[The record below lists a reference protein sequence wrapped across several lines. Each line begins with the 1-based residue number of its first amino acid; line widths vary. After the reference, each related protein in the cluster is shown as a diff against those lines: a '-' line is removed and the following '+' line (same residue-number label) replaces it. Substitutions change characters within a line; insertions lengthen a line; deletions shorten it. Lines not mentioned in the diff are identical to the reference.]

1 MAELTDE
8 QIMEL
13 MPKQLRDDLA
23 TVSRLAAYGTD
34 IKPGLFRVTLNT
46 GILDF
51 ARTLIAASQENNSNV
66 ENPDKQHIHERLHEA
81 GGAAAKRIAP
91 YLKELERQQ
100 NAMLFALS
108 TLEGWANYY
117 EWIWPESALKQAMEN
132 TTEAIVVLRNAL
144 EISPDAQPIPVSERP
159 ILKSD
164 PFNDEE
170 GRCWCGTKAFVD
182 NTGDYPVEYPAS
194 WEFRVPTPDDD
205 CVLPVNSFPQPLTLK

>member
-1 MAELTDE
+1 MTELTEE

-51 ARTLIAASQENNSNV
+51 ARALIAASQETNSNV
-66 ENPDKQHIHERLHEA
+66 ENSDKQRIRERLREA
-81 GGAAAKRIAP
+81 GKKSAKRISP

-100 NAMLFALS
+100 SAMLFALS
-108 TLEGWANYY
+108 TLEGWAIYGTGDF
-117 EWIWPESALKQAMEN
+117 PEQALMRVKKD
-132 TTEAIVVLRNAL
+132 TTEAIDELRNAL
-144 EISPDAQPIPVSERP
+144 DSQPEVQPIPVSERP

-170 GRCWCGTKAFVD
+170 GKCWCGTKAFVD

-194 WEFRVPTPDDD
+194 WEFRVPTSEDD
-205 CVLPVNSFPQPLTLK
+205 CVLPANSFPQPQ